1 MPRPNINLTGSAAVL
16 EKEIE
21 KRVCDYAKTKNVL
34 VYKFTSPARAAVPD
48 RMFIRPDGRMWFCEF
63 KRGGQK
69 PTDAQER
76 EHHRL
81 RQHKVSVFV
90 VDNVDDGK
98 AMVDMMV
105 MGC

>member
-1 MPRPNINLTGSAAVL
+1 MRGAKVL
-16 EKEIE
+16 EKQIE
-21 KRVCDYAKTKNVL
+21 AKVCDYAKECGMA

-48 RMFIRPDGRMWFCEF
+48 RMFIYKGRVFFIEF
-63 KRGGQK
+63 KREGQK

-90 VDNVDDGK
+90 VDSVEDGK

-105 MGC
+105 MGV